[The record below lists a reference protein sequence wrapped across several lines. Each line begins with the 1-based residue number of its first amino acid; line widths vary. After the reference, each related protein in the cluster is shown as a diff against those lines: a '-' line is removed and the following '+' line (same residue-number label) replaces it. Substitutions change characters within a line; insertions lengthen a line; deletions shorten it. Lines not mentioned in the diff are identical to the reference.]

1 VNLDDAPAQLCT
13 VCSRA
18 LYADE
23 FGHQAC
29 TPCTARVDQ
38 ALRALAGPEGLYA
51 RLSASLHPGSGSG
64 GPAVSGS
71 RTAPLPLRLDPLSL
85 AARGGVV
92 TILQTWL
99 VDWHDLLAY
108 RHPRWDGDLQQQCD
122 QVVKRLR
129 VLLPWAAEKHG
140 AFDEFAREVWHLQR
154 QCEASVTGERQPR
167 RVPVQCQ
174 CGQILRVTLDT
185 AGVRCPACETSYG
198 HSEALQLPLAERRA
212 AA

>member
-1 VNLDDAPAQLCT
+1 VTACT
-13 VCSRA
+13 VCLRD
-18 LYADE
+18 LYE
-23 FGHQAC
+23 HELGHQAC
-29 TPCTARVDQ
+29 RPCTDRVDQ
-38 ALRALAGPEGLYA
+38 NLLALAGPDGLYA

-99 VDWHDLLAY
+99 IDWHETLGY

-129 VLLPWAAEKHG
+129 VLLPWAAEQHG
-140 AFDEFAREVWHLQR
+140 AFAEFYLEVGQLRR
-154 QCEASVTGERQPR
+154 QCETATGGEKPLR
-167 RVPVQCQ
+167 RVGVSCP
-174 CGQILRVTLDT
+174 CGHVLRVTLDT
-185 AGVRCPACETSYG
+185 AGVRCPACSAQYG
-198 HSEALQLPLAERRA
+198 HSEALRLPLAERRA
-212 AA
+212 A